1 MNKVMLI
8 DGENC
13 CTETL
18 IKHLAFR
25 KDWKVILI
33 LGANQNVSLQDYGVS
48 IERCCITGH
57 NAADFRIVAQACMY
71 LFKLMYKEAVIVSK
85 DTGYDESV
93 RYLRFIG
100 VKIRR
105 LTPDYVIS
113 RFKLTGTYS
122 AEELAEKDSK
132 DKYRK
137 KAFLIGE
144 ELEEYCANS
153 RRIREKVDI
162 VKYNKK
168 EISSMYDRVVVA
180 RFIADKCKPD
190 IELSVLLKRL
200 VCEIGVSFNDET
212 VRLFEDLCE
221 LRYIDIYRS
230 KGSAIFKVRFNRK
243 ILNKYCAVNN
253 AS

>member
-93 RYLRFIG
+93 RYLRSIG

-137 KAFLIGE
+137 KA
-144 ELEEYCANS
+144 
-153 RRIREKVDI
+153 
-162 VKYNKK
+162 
-168 EISSMYDRVVVA
+168 

-190 IELSVLLKRL
+190 IELSVVLKRL
-200 VCEIGVSFNDET
+200 VYEIGVSFNDET